1 MPICEISAMCQQY
14 ARDCDNGDKI
24 IMNAYMVTPVC
35 QDCSKFFMYS
45 NKLKLHNSPTSYM
58 LLILTLSRL
67 KKIILEKL
75 SNLLHDGSK
84 MCCSNIPK

>member
-1 MPICEISAMCQQY
+1 MPICEISAMCQPY

-35 QDCSKFFMYS
+35 QDCSKFFVYN
-45 NKLKLHNSPTSYM
+45 NKVKLHNNPTSCM

-67 KKIILEKL
+67 KKIIFL

-84 MCCSNIPK
+84 MCPSNIPK